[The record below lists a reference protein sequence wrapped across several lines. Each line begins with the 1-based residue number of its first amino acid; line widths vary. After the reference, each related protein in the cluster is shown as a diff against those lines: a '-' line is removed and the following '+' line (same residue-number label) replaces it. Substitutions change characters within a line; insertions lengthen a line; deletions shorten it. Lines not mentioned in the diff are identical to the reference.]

1 MFTVAPARPSGR
13 APCFTI
19 WRAAAWP
26 QRKTPLRFTRRTR
39 SKSSSEKSRKSPAF
53 TMPALATM
61 TSRRPKAATAEST
74 SAVTCAL
81 SPTSQ
86 ATKTAPA
93 PSPCS
98 PSAAP
103 HPLPWFMTQTT
114 TLPPSATTQWADT
127 DPTPTHPHRRVPQ
140 RRHLRP
146 VASVAGDE
154 DRLRPLALQPLGRL
168 LALRLVDVG
177 EHDLR
182 ALGGEALGAAVAD
195 ARRRP
200 GDHDDLVFH
209 AHGLGSF
216 CFKMFPLPSA
226 GEGCEA
232 LVRSKIEPTRSWVR
246 ELLPAAR

>member
-1 MFTVAPARPSGR
+1 MRISDW
-13 APCFTI
+13 I
-19 WRAAAWP
+19 
-26 QRKTPLRFTRRTR
+26 
-39 SKSSSEKSRKSPAF
+39 
-53 TMPALATM
+53 
-61 TSRRPKAATAEST
+61 
-74 SAVTCAL
+74 SACAL
-81 SPTSQ
+81 PI
-86 ATKTAPA
+86 
-93 PSPCS
+93 
-98 PSAAP
+98 
-103 HPLPWFMTQTT
+103 F
-114 TLPPSATTQWADT
+114 
-127 DPTPTHPHRRVPQ
+127 
-140 RRHLRP
+140 
-146 VASVAGDE
+146 
-154 DRLRPLALQPLGRL
+154 GRL

-246 ELLPAAR
+246 ELLDRKSVGEGKSVSVRVDFGGRRI